1 MIKQNLVI
9 YSIPILSEILK
20 EMKDEIN
27 FSIVEISNLKELN
40 MQELNSSLVL
50 IRNNKDIDFV
60 NVIKLDFPIKVTK
73 LIEKINIQ
81 FIRLKTK
88 EKSKISIGDYELNL
102 NAKILKWNEKSISL
116 TEKETN
122 LIIYL
127 NKFSRPV
134 NVEELESEVWGY
146 KNKIETHTVE
156 THIHRLRKKILNQ
169 LDKDGFILSNKIGY
183 YLSK

>member
-20 EMKDEIN
+20 ELEDEIN
-27 FSIVEISNLKELN
+27 FNVTEISNHKKLN
-40 MQELNSSLVL
+40 IQKLDNCLVL
-50 IRNNKDIDFV
+50 MSKNKTLDYG
-60 NVIKLDFPIKVTK
+60 NVIKLDFPIKISK

-88 EKSKISIGDYELNL
+88 EKSRICIGDYELNL
-102 NAKILKWNEKSISL
+102 NAKILKLNTKSVSL

-122 LIIYL
+122 LITYL
-127 NKFSRPV
+127 NKSNKPV
-134 NVEELESEVWGY
+134 NVEELEFEVWGY

-156 THIHRLRKKILNQ
+156 THIHRLRKKILKQ
-169 LDKDGFILSNKIGY
+169 LNKDSFILSNKIGY

>member
-1 MIKQNLVI
+1 MIKQNLII

-20 EMKDEIN
+20 EIEDEIN

-40 MQELNSSLVL
+40 KQNLTSSLVL
-50 IRNNKDIDFV
+50 INNNKDLDFA
-60 NVIKLDFPIKVTK
+60 NAIKLDFPIKVTK

-81 FIRLKTK
+81 FIRIKTK
-88 EKSKISIGDYELNL
+88 ETSRISIGDYELNL
-102 NAKILKWNEKSISL
+102 NAKILKLNEKFISL
-116 TEKETN
+116 TEKETD

-127 NKFSRPV
+127 NKSGGPV
-134 NVEELESEVWGY
+134 KVEELESEVWGY

-156 THIHRLRKKILNQ
+156 THIHRLRKKILIQ
-169 LDKDGFILSNKIGY
+169 LDKDSFILSNKSGY

>member
-20 EMKDEIN
+20 EIEDEIN

-40 MQELNSSLVL
+40 KHNLANSLVL
-50 IRNNKDIDFV
+50 INNNKVVDFT

-81 FIRLKTK
+81 FIRKKTK
-88 EKSKISIGDYELNL
+88 ETSKISIGDYELNL
-102 NAKILKWNEKSISL
+102 NAKTLKLNTKSVSL

-122 LIIYL
+122 LITYL
-127 NKFSRPV
+127 NKSNKPV

-156 THIHRLRKKILNQ
+156 THIHRLRKKILKQ
-169 LDKDGFILSNKIGY
+169 LDKDNFILSNKTGY